1 MLYTGFYKPCEGG
14 ALWIPILEKRK
25 QAQES
30 WALSPLHVSQQE
42 MGVAEE
48 LAASLE
54 APGHG
59 W

>member
-1 MLYTGFYKPCEGG
+1 MLYIGFYKPCEGG

-25 QAQES
+25 QAQRS
-30 WALSPLHVSQQE
+30 WAMHVSQQK
-42 MGVAEE
+42 MGVVEE

-59 W
+59 WW